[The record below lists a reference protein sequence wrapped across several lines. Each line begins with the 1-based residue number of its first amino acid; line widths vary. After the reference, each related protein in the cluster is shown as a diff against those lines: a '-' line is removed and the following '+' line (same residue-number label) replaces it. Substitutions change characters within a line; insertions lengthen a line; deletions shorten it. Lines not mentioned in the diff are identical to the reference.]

1 MNTQDEI
8 QKLVEEGL
16 KHYIGEPLDAKAV
29 LATTTRLLEEF
40 LTPHGA
46 TAEEMSVLA
55 QLICLNFVVSTEVP
69 ANLDLKSLLSKLTDT
84 TLYLVVENVY
94 GQDPCLLSQYLLQFE
109 YLKRKGRLVD
119 WEFLEIVDGKANF
132 KLDLPKPLE
141 YMQLTFVIEPTKE
154 GTNA

>member
-8 QKLVEEGL
+8 QKLIEEGL

-55 QLICLNFVVSTEVP
+55 QLICLDFTGVP
-69 ANLDLKSLLSKLTDT
+69 ANLDLKSLLSKLTDA
-84 TLYLVVENVY
+84 TLCFVVENVY
-94 GQDPCLLSQYLLQFE
+94 GQDPCLLSQHLLQFE
-109 YLKRKGRLVD
+109 YLKRAGRLVD
-119 WEFLEIVDGKANF
+119 WEFLELVDGKANF
-132 KLDLPKPLE
+132 KLSLTKPLE
-141 YMQLTFVIEPTKE
+141 YMQLTFVTEPTKE
-154 GTNA
+154 GTNG